1 LILEHSPSCRTSS
14 STTAEDATVAEA
26 RARLL
31 LTDEE
36 EAIDGEQGLQGV
48 RARARRT
55 DAEPAATTNDGDGL
69 LPEVTLT
76 ATAIARGEAIE
87 REVKEAMA
95 EELREQ
101 RRLTNAGRPDCHGG
115 VLFVGPRFPT

>member
-14 STTAEDATVAEA
+14 STTVEDATVAEA
-26 RARLL
+26 RAR

-55 DAEPAATTNDGDGL
+55 DAEPAATANDGDGL

-87 REVKEAMA
+87 REVNEAMA

-101 RRLTNAGRPDCHGG
+101 RRLTNAGRPDGHGG

>member
-1 LILEHSPSCRTSS
+1 
-14 STTAEDATVAEA
+14 
-26 RARLL
+26 
-31 LTDEE
+31 
-36 EAIDGEQGLQGV
+36 V

-55 DAEPAATTNDGDGL
+55 DAEPAAATNDGDGL
-69 LPEVTLT
+69 VLPEVTLT

-87 REVKEAMA
+87 REVNEAMA

-101 RRLTNAGRPDCHGG
+101 RRLANAGRLDGHGG

>member
-1 LILEHSPSCRTSS
+1 MQSQQ
-14 STTAEDATVAEA
+14 
-26 RARLL
+26 LL
-31 LTDEE
+31 LMM
-36 EAIDGEQGLQGV
+36 
-48 RARARRT
+48 
-55 DAEPAATTNDGDGL
+55 ATGAL

-87 REVKEAMA
+87 REVNEAMA

-101 RRLTNAGRPDCHGG
+101 RRLTNAGRPDGHGG